1 MNFSYHSAS
10 LTFYFILSLFFIFL
24 FITVLV
30 SKVLILNIREVFYIL
45 YQLFPEVT
53 ERFVQGMFNLS
64 KQPNSLNIIAFIL
77 SIYFSKDFFLSLN
90 RAFSYVTEKQ
100 NRPRFNLYL
109 MSLSLPFLF
118 TLILFLYLIKV
129 LIQWL
134 VNYFSSL
141 VLYLNVLFG
150 ESVTIYL
157 HNLVL
162 KLYSLLFLNYIFE
175 VVILSSFVYSGYF
188 FLLRFEK
195 SMGRDVFIVSLVV
208 SILILLLKRIFEA
221 VTSIV
226 FSKSPLFVI
235 MGSVFIVI
243 MWLRI
248 MFDIILIGARLLF
261 YLEKASSPE
270 A

>member
-1 MNFSYHSAS
+1 M
-10 LTFYFILSLFFIFL
+10 
-24 FITVLV
+24 LV
-30 SKVLILNIREVFYIL
+30 SKVLILNIGEIFYIL
-45 YQLFPEVT
+45 YQLFPEVA
-53 ERFVQGMFNLS
+53 EWFVQGVFNLS
-64 KQPNSLNIIAFIL
+64 KQPNNLNIIAFML
-77 SIYFSKDFFLSLN
+77 SVYFSKDFILSLN

-100 NRPRFNLYL
+100 NRLRFNLYL
-109 MSLSLPFLF
+109 MSLFLPFLS

-129 LIQWL
+129 LVQWL
-134 VNYFSSL
+134 VNYSSSL

-175 VVILSSFVYSGYF
+175 AVILSSFVYSGYF

-195 SMGRDVFIVSLVV
+195 PMGKNVFIVSLVV
-208 SILILLLKRIFEA
+208 SILILLLKRIFEVVA
-221 VTSIV
+221 SIF

-235 MGSVFIVI
+235 MGPIFIVI
-243 MWLRI
+243 VWLRM

-261 YLEKASSPE
+261 YLEKASGEGGSKF
-270 A
+270 